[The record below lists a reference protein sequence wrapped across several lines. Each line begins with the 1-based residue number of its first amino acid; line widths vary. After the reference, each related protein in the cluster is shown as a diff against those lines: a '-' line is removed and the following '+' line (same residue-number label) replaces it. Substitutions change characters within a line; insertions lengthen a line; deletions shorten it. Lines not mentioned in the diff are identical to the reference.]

1 MTSALSGTFLF
12 PAGIENEISKISIK
26 HIVITVFKFIGLT
39 KDYTTRY
46 FFIQYKQL
54 DYATGVDYCVLK
66 TNYMRMCHIFSYIR

>member
-1 MTSALSGTFLF
+1 MTSTLSGSFLCL
-12 PAGIENEISKISIK
+12 AGIENKISKISTK

-39 KDYTTRY
+39 KDYNTRY

-66 TNYMRMCHIFSYIR
+66 ADYMRMCHIHSYLR